1 MTTVRRV
8 RRIIRKIDPWTVLKV
23 SALLNVVMAIGLVL
37 GLVMFW
43 SVLSAAGI
51 PDKITEVLVKI
62 TLLDEGENPFANT
75 ERYLRTAVFGSV
87 VWAVLSTGLMTL
99 AAVMYNLV
107 TDVVGGVEV
116 VVLEESLA
124 PVSVAT
130 APARRWAP
138 TATTNGG
145 KTETVPA
152 DTPTEEVPVP

>member
-1 MTTVRRV
+1 
-8 RRIIRKIDPWTVLKV
+8 VLG
-23 SALLNVVMAIGLVL
+23 LGLVL

-43 SVLSAAGI
+43 SVLTAAGI

-75 ERYLRTAVFGSV
+75 ERFLRAAVFGSV
-87 VWAVLSTGLMTL
+87 VWAVLSTGFMTL

-124 PVSVAT
+124 PLSVAT
-130 APARRWAP
+130 APARRFTPASP
-138 TATTNGG
+138 GNGKPETAL
-145 KTETVPA
+145 A
-152 DTPTEEVPVP
+152 DEPTEETTPAVR